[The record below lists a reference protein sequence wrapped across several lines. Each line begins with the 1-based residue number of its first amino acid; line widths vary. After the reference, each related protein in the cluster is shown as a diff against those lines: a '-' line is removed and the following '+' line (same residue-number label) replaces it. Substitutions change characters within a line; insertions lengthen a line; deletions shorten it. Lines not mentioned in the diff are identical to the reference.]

1 MDRLLSKASDSSL
14 LISSFQ
20 EFLQMEDVRYY
31 VMSSIRE
38 NVASVMER
46 SRGVGEH
53 IRFNLVTLHLQVAS
67 PEMSLVLLL
76 AGCDAHVSE
85 QRVQPHVQH

>member
-1 MDRLLSKASDSSL
+1 
-14 LISSFQ
+14 
-20 EFLQMEDVRYY
+20 MEDVRYY

-53 IRFNLVTLHLQVAS
+53 IQVNVVTLHLQVAS
-67 PEMSLVLLL
+67 PEMLLVLLL
-76 AGCDAHVSE
+76 AGRDAHISE
-85 QRVQPHVQH
+85 QRVQPHVQHQRSQPGV